1 MIRRP
6 PRSTLFPYTTLF
18 RSLDA
23 LGLQAMLAPT
33 RRHHHVAHPQVL
45 GQPARAPVRRAI
57 SGTASC
63 GLKNARLKLWC
74 QHRGELAQVPAV
86 QPREPLLVEAPR
98 PARHK
103 AAATGHAFTRLIP
116 RMALGQE
123 QDQTGSPR
131 ILRASRAAC

>member
-1 MIRRP
+1 
-6 PRSTLFPYTTLF
+6 
-18 RSLDA
+18 
-23 LGLQAMLAPT
+23 MLAPHP
-33 RRHHHVAHPQVL
+33 RHHHVAHPQVL

-86 QPREPLLVEAPR
+86 QPREPLLVEAQR

-103 AAATGHAFTRLIP
+103 AAATGHEFTRLIP
-116 RMALGQE
+116 RMALSLQP
-123 QDQTGSPR
+123 DQYDSTRLLNAIHKAFST
-131 ILRASRAAC
+131 